1 MLLVQ
6 DEPHFRQDHLDGVC
20 VVRLTEDDE
29 FFASRQTVGTEL
41 ILMVQMSLIELTGVT
56 VLMIV
61 IAWNDVTCCIF
72 HSVQGLLNHSGFH
85 HHDGV
90 LLGLQ
95 I

>member
-1 MLLVQ
+1 V
-6 DEPHFRQDHLDGVC
+6 PHFHQDHLDGVC

-29 FFASRQTVGTEL
+29 FFALRQMAGTEL
-41 ILMVQMSLIELTGVT
+41 ILMVQMPLIELTAVT
-56 VLMIV
+56 VLMIA
-61 IAWNDVTCCIF
+61 IAQNDVTCCVF